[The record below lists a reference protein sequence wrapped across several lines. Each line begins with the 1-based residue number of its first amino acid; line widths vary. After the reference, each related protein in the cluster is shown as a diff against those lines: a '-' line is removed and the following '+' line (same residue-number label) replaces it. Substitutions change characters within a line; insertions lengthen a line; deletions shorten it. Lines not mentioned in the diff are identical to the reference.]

1 MFGVAAAARSFVR
14 RRWSGVLALLFALT
28 GCSLSFAP
36 AELPAPAFEGPPVVQ
51 IVSPPANATFR
62 EGVTVQV
69 QALISNAG
77 PDIDRVEVA
86 IGTTIIATLANPNED
101 GAPAFSI
108 AQGWPAAS
116 PGLYEATVTAFR
128 ADGSSSA
135 PASVAF
141 TVIEAAEA
149 TDEPLET
156 PATAEAGPPQ
166 ATATPRPTREPVAPP
181 ADPTQPPAPPPTPT
195 ASTPTASF
203 AQSINVRRGPGTI
216 FAPPIGSFA
225 AGQTT
230 EILAVNPARDWYKV
244 RYLGGEGW
252 VFAGLTTVSGDIST
266 LPVDPGPPVPTAPP
280 ATAVPPPVV
289 QPVDPVAP
297 PPPAGGSQANLVAGI
312 VELTPGQPQCNQ
324 TFQIG
329 FDVANLGSEP
339 TARSGTVL
347 VQSIHV
353 GTGQVQQETI
363 GGFPVLQPGETF
375 RVVMFLTVST
385 YFNEEHRLVL
395 TIDPNNEIP
404 ETETGDNR
412 RELTYI
418 LQQGSAC

>member
-1 MFGVAAAARSFVR
+1 MLRVAAALRSFVR
-14 RRWSGVLALLFALT
+14 CRWNGALALLFALT

-36 AELPAPAFEGPPVVQ
+36 AELPAPVFEGPPVVQ
-51 IVSPPANATFR
+51 IISPPANGTFR

-77 PDIDRVEVA
+77 PNIDRVEVA

-108 AQGWPAAS
+108 TQGWPAAA
-116 PGLYEATVTAFR
+116 PGVYEVNVTAFR
-128 ADGSSSA
+128 DDGSSSA

-141 TVIEAAEA
+141 TVVGAAEA

-156 PATAEAGPPQ
+156 PATAEVGAP
-166 ATATPRPTREPVAPP
+166 TATTTPQPTREPVAQP
-181 ADPTQPPAPPPTPT
+181 AAPTQPPAPPPTPT
-195 ASTPTASF
+195 SSAPMASF

-252 VFAGLTTVSGDIST
+252 VFAGLTTVSGDISA

-297 PPPAGGSQANLVAGI
+297 PPPVGGSQANLVAGI

-385 YFNEEHRLVL
+385 YYNEEHRLVL

-404 ETETGDNR
+404 ETEIGDNR
-412 RELTYI
+412 RELSYV